1 MVSPPPPPT
10 SPHRPLHSLHEPTP
24 AALLLIFAIVNITP
38 RPSPCSSSLCTV
50 AGIYSHTSSS
60 LHAPKPAALLVIF
73 AIVNITPRPS
83 PCSSSLCTVADIY
96 SHTSSSLHAPKP
108 AALLVIFA
116 IVNITPRP
124 PLAVH
129 HSSPWMTFIHIRHH
143 RGPLPC
149 ISIPTNSY
157 LTYRNII
164 HGVTPEVFSSPGRES
179 KHGRSCFPSPTVS
192 PCLTKP
198 SKQSLLPS
206 THSSPNIY
214 QKPMS
219 AYSLIRLDPPPL
231 TQATVGGSPFGP
243 FISVARGH
251 SRE

>member
-50 AGIYSHTSSS
+50 AG
-60 LHAPKPAALLVIF
+60 
-73 AIVNITPRPS
+73 
-83 PCSSSLCTVADIY
+83 IY

-231 TQATVGGSPFGP
+231 
-243 FISVARGH
+243 SVATCMGRQSHELIYGAAAVYPFFTTSCSPQLPPWKVLSQL
-251 SRE
+251 SRMKRPISYRPFRA